1 MGEIRGWDAEIRG
14 LNEIFRRRRP
24 AGLYRFGYYWQPRNW
39 YSGIPRP
46 KTRSR
51 RRPTRQQPA
60 RHRRDRRF
68 KCRAPERSRLQ
79 APSTV
84 PSQAQAICDTG
95 NRRRTRLSATFATMT
110 MLELSFAF
118 TFF

>member
-14 LNEIFRRRRP
+14 WDAEIRQLQP
-24 AGLYRFGYYWQPRNW
+24 AGLDRFGYYWQPRNW
-39 YSGIPRP
+39 YSGIRRP

-51 RRPTRQQPA
+51 RRPTCEQPA
-60 RHRRDRRF
+60 RHHRDRRF

-79 APSTV
+79 DPSTV
-84 PSQAQAICDTG
+84 PSQAQALCDTG
-95 NRRRTRLSATFATMT
+95 NRRRTRLSATLATMT
-110 MLELSFAF
+110 MLELLFAL